1 MDEYVHED
9 LRSRAPKPSRALLF
23 AAAAVTA
30 LVACSGSQV
39 GQSPA
44 PQQAAQAPAQ
54 QAPSRF
60 MGGNPSVEDLGDIRT
75 QRLRFPAGSRSNWH
89 THAGGGQLLMLEEGR
104 GLTQV
109 RGQPV
114 YEMRPFEPWYTPEG
128 VEHWHGAAPDE
139 AALQLTIYGGTVNW
153 LEPVEDAVYRAPSRR
168 R

>member
-1 MDEYVHED
+1 MLMERD
-9 LRSRAPKPSRALLF
+9 LAKDSRKHSRAILL
-23 AAAAVTA
+23 AAAAATA
-30 LVACSGSQV
+30 LAGVLAISGRPESM
-39 GQSPA
+39 A
-44 PQQAAQAPAQ
+44 AQQAPQ

-60 MGGNPSVEDLGDIRT
+60 MGGNPSSEDIGDIRT

-89 THAGGGQLLMLEEGR
+89 THTSGQLLMLAEGR

-109 RGQPV
+109 RGQPL
-114 YEMRPFEPWYTPEG
+114 YEMRPFEPWYTAAG
-128 VEHWHGAAPDE
+128 VEHWHGAHPDE

>member
-1 MDEYVHED
+1 ME
-9 LRSRAPKPSRALLF
+9 RSPTESARAIVV
-23 AAAAVTA
+23 AATTLAA
-30 LVACSGSQV
+30 LVGIVVISGRPESM
-39 GQSPA
+39 A
-44 PQQAAQAPAQ
+44 AQ

-60 MGGNPSVEDLGDIRT
+60 MGGNPSQEDIGDTRT

-109 RGQPV
+109 RGEPV
-114 YEMRPFEPWYTPEG
+114 YEMRPFEPWYTAEG
-128 VEHWHGAAPDE
+128 VEHWHGAHPDE

-153 LEPVEDAVYRAPSRR
+153 LEPVEDAVYRATSRR

>member
-1 MDEYVHED
+1 MAGESK
-9 LRSRAPKPSRALLF
+9 RPSRAILVG
-23 AAAAVTA
+23 AAAVAA
-30 LVACSGSQV
+30 LVGVLAMSSRAE
-39 GQSPA
+39 STL
-44 PQQAAQAPAQ
+44 AQ

-60 MGGNPSVEDLGDIRT
+60 MGGNPTQDSLRDTRT

-89 THAGGGQLLMLEEGR
+89 THANSGQLLMLESGR

-114 YEMRPFEPWYTPEG
+114 YEMRPFEPWYTAEG
-128 VEHWHGAAPDE
+128 VEHWHGAHPDE
-139 AALQLTIYGGTVNW
+139 EAVQLTIYGGTVNW